1 MKLLFYDKFFDSL
14 IDLPRGIQ
22 KKVVDFQKKFRE
34 NSKSAGIHLEPI
46 LSFKDGSL
54 RSARIDQT
62 YRAIIKVP
70 ELGETYFLLWVDHHD
85 RAYEWA
91 TNKVFQWN
99 ENTQSMQVFT
109 APEVL
114 EKEIKPDQETQTK
127 DFKKLFSHYSD
138 GELLKVGVPEVLLP
152 SIRII
157 ENLDGLE
164 KIEKFLPQDTFENLF
179 YLADGASIEQ
189 LIFEIEEGKTEAV
202 SKEEQLGSINNQ
214 RSFIELTDDELFNE
228 ILEGNLKKWKYY
240 LHPSQRKLVNGT
252 FTGTVK
258 VSGGAGTGKTV
269 AALHRMKF
277 LAQNK
282 KDGEKILF
290 TTYTRA
296 LTENLKKLAIELEID
311 MKGITISNI
320 DALAFDLVRDLSLIK
335 HDYKVFGIHSI
346 RNPEEIWEEI
356 LSPELSAFD
365 QEFLSREYDDVV
377 LYHDV
382 KDLGEY
388 LKAPRIGRGKAISR
402 TQRKDIWN
410 LVEKYNKAKA
420 NYRYYHKE
428 ELYNLLVN
436 FLKTNDTKAFDYVL
450 VDELQDFSNVELR
463 VIRSLVPEK
472 ANDLF
477 LVGDPLQKI
486 YDKRINFSQAGI
498 NIRGKKSRRLRIN
511 YRTTEEIKK
520 LALAIIN
527 DEHYDNFDGQEEEKG
542 GYVSLFHGKQ
552 PQYTVFHS
560 KNQETDFVIREIEL
574 LLEGGYKAE
583 EITIS
588 SRTKNGLK
596 DFKSAFHL
604 KNIPY
609 TEYEHGS
616 KVGHQDGVNLLTFH
630 NIKGLEFKQVFL
642 VDINNRTCPKY
653 FEAYDTFS
661 DSEKSAY
668 LKNEKSLLY
677 VAVSRAIQRVEL
689 TGIGKKSDLIKI

>member
-1 MKLLFYDKFFDSL
+1 MKLLFYDKFFESL
-14 IDLPRGIQ
+14 IDLPKGIQ
-22 KKVVDFQKKFRE
+22 KKVVEFQKKFRE

-46 LSFKDGSL
+46 QGFKDSSL

-70 ELGETYFLLWVDHHD
+70 ESGETYFLLWVDHHD
-85 RAYEWA
+85 KAYDWA

-109 APEVL
+109 APEVV
-114 EKEIKPDQETQTK
+114 EKEFESVQEQE
-127 DFKKLFSHYSD
+127 FEEARKLFTNYSNE
-138 GELLKVGVPEVLLP
+138 ELIKIGVPEVLLP
-152 SIRII
+152 SIRTI

-179 YLADGASIEQ
+179 YLTDGASIEQ
-189 LIFEIEEGKTEAV
+189 LIFEIEEGKTESV
-202 SKEEQLGSINNQ
+202 SEEDQLGSINNQ
-214 RSFIELTDDELFNE
+214 RSFIELTDDEVFNE

-252 FTGTVK
+252 FSGTVK

-277 LAQNK
+277 LAENK
-282 KDGEKILF
+282 KPGEKILF

-296 LTENLKKLAIELEID
+296 LTENLKKLAIDLEID
-311 MKGITISNI
+311 LKGITISNI
-320 DALAFDLVRDLSLIK
+320 DALAFDLVKELNLIK
-335 HDYKVFGIHSI
+335 HDYKVYGLHSI
-346 RNPEEIWEEI
+346 KNPEEIWEEA
-356 LSPELSAFD
+356 LSTELTGYD
-365 QEFLSREYDDVV
+365 EEFLNREYHEVI

-382 KDLGEY
+382 KSMEDY

-402 TQRKDIWN
+402 TQRKEVWN
-410 LVEKYNKAKA
+410 LIEKYNRTKA
-420 NYRYYHKE
+420 NYRFYHKE

-436 FLKTNDTKAFDYVL
+436 FLKSKETKVFDFGL

-472 ANDLF
+472 VNDLF

-486 YDKRINFSQAGI
+486 YDKRINFSQAGL
-498 NIRGKKSRRLRIN
+498 NIRGKRSKRLRIN

-520 LALAIIN
+520 LALSIIN
-527 DEHYDNFDGQEEEKG
+527 DEHYDDFDGQEEEKG

-552 PQYTVFHS
+552 PRYTVFHS
-560 KNQETDFVIREIEL
+560 KNQEIDYVIHEIEL

-583 EITIS
+583 EIALS

-596 DFKSAFHL
+596 EFKSALHL
-604 KNIPY
+604 MNIPY
-609 TEYEHGS
+609 TEYEQGR
-616 KVGHQDGVNLLTFH
+616 KVGHQNGVNLLTFH

-642 VDINNRTCPKY
+642 VDVNNRTCPRHFDA
-653 FEAYDTFS
+653 FES
-661 DSEKSAY
+661 VPDSEKHTYIKS
-668 LKNEKSLLY
+668 EKSLLY
-677 VAVSRAIQRVEL
+677 VAVSRAIQRVEI
-689 TGIGKKSDLIKI
+689 TGIGGKSEFIKI